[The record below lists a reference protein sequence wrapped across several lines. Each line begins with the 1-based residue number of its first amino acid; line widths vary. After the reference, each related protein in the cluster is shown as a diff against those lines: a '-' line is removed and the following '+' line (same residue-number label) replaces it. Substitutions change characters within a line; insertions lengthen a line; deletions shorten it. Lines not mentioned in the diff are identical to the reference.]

1 VYIVEG
7 DENTLV
13 GVVDLRELLLA
24 SDAATLGDVMA
35 SPVISA
41 QDDDLRDDLQ
51 EIFAK
56 YHYRLLPVVDRSDH
70 LLGVVRY
77 TDIMKGVVARA
88 RS

>member
-1 VYIVEG
+1 MLAG
-7 DENTLV
+7 DDT
-13 GVVDLRELLLA
+13 
-24 SDAATLGDVMA
+24 TLGDLMA

-56 YHYRLLPVVDRSDH
+56 YHFRMLPVVNRSDH